1 MFLNLSGSI
10 PGAPSGHLT
19 GIGSARS
26 AVERLEQSGTLN
38 PVAVRARRR
47 AARAGDTEVDTGH
60 LLHALLES
68 DERALGLLAQ
78 LPTQSTRLMGYLAQ
92 RSIGFG
98 RDWRPGEGA
107 GVPRTRL
114 SAPPGWSRS
123 AAAALGR
130 AELAALIRDDG
141 GPDPLDLLAELVC
154 DPECRAAEVLVG
166 AGIDLPGAAA
176 RVRAAR
182 DGDGEAAD
190 DESAGREVD
199 GAVDDGAVDDGAHQ
213 RADEEA

>member
-1 MFLNLSGSI
+1 MSLNLFGSI
-10 PGAPSGHLT
+10 PGTPNGRFVET
-19 GIGSARS
+19 GTECVAI
-26 AVERLEQSGTLN
+26 ERLEPGGALE
-38 PVAVRARRR
+38 PVAARARRR
-47 AARAGDTEVDTGH
+47 AVRAGDAEIDTGH

-68 DERALGLLAQ
+68 DERVLALVAR
-78 LPTQSTRLMGYLAQ
+78 LPTQTTRLMGYLAQ

-107 GVPRTRL
+107 DVSQADL